1 MAHEHANAMMEYAK
15 DAAETDKPWER
26 WETRPKGTEYWYQ
39 PGTHPC
45 WFENYEYRR
54 KPNQAQID
62 YNAFKEWYSTHKH
75 DIQGINETLL
85 FLYHADAWFAA
96 LEWERSRNEG

>member
-1 MAHEHANAMMEYAK
+1 MAHKHAQLMTEYAK
-15 DAAETDKPWER
+15 DAAETDKPWRR
-26 WETRPKGTEYWYQ
+26 WEFR
-39 PGTHPC
+39 THDEEPWMQC
-45 WFENYEYRR
+45 SRHPEWDIKHGYRR

-62 YNAFKEWYSTHKH
+62 YNEFKEWYLTHKH

-96 LEWERSRNEG
+96 LEYCRKHT